1 MDDQKTFYSED
12 IMQKNQLLL
21 ELSTKGQFDS
31 NLVNDI
37 QKSSG
42 KIRDLN
48 INLEKESNELG
59 RIDSIML
66 ELKDLKQDI
75 TLKITSNEDI
85 LKNNEVNNCDNYK

>member
-37 QKSSG
+37 QKSSS

-66 ELKDLKQDI
+66 ELNDLKQDI